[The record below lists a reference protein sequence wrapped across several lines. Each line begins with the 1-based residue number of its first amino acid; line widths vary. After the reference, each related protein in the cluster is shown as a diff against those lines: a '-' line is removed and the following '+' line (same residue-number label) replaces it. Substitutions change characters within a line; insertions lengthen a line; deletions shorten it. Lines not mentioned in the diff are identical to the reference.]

1 MAENTSPAQMVADV
15 ERMLAKG
22 GTSSASLLAIL
33 DRVLAHFHCVVGTIH
48 TLNPA
53 TGLLTLCAQRGIP
66 DKIMGEV
73 QSIPIGKGMAGLAAQ
88 RLEPVQVCNL
98 QTDQSGK
105 AKPGARETRMEG
117 CVSLPMLV
125 DGQLRGTLGVAKPV
139 AYDYSEAETSLL
151 LQVAAAIGK
160 HLA

>member
-1 MAENTSPAQMVADV
+1 MPDTASAAQLVSDV
-15 ERMLAKG
+15 ELMLAKG
-22 GTSSASLLAIL
+22 GTSSANLLAIL
-33 DRVLAHFHCVVGTIH
+33 DKILGHFHCVVGTIH
-48 TLNPA
+48 TLSPA

-66 DKIMGEV
+66 DRIMGEV

-88 RLEPVQVCNL
+88 RREPVQVCNL
-98 QTDQSGK
+98 QTDKSGK

-139 AYDYSEAETSLL
+139 AYDYSEAETGLL
-151 LQVAAAIGK
+151 LQLAAAIGK